1 MIAVIWNNPEEMSF
15 VEGKEKKKGVLKKK
29 MPKIIDIEIYE

>member
-15 VEGKEKKKGVLKKK
+15 VEEKKKKSVLKKK
-29 MPKIIDIEIYE
+29 MPKILDIEIYE

>member
-15 VEGKEKKKGVLKKK
+15 VEEKKKSVLKKK
-29 MPKIIDIEIYE
+29 MPKILDIEIYE